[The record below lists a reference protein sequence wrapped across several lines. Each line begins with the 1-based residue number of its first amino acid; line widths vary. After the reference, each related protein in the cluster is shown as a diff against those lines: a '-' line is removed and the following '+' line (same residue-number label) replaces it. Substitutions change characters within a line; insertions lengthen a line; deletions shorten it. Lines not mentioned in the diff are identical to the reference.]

1 MNSHMAKF
9 KKNVVL
15 STWQLWEKFE
25 MFAWLKLGV
34 VPKWT
39 VTIMEKLEFFCS
51 HGKSGDFVI

>member
-1 MNSHMAKF
+1 MAKF